1 MQKINID
8 TWSRKQQY
16 LFYKD
21 FDVPTYH
28 LTVTLDITHFK
39 AFIKTKGHPFYFAF
53 MHVMM
58 RVMNDME
65 AMRCRF
71 VDGDAYLM
79 DKVHP
84 SFTDLIA
91 GTENFKIVTVD
102 HHDDLK
108 TFIGHARDASTAQG
122 EQFIDMAKES
132 RQDLVYITTVPW
144 YAFTQVTHAHM
155 LNNKDAI
162 PRIVW
167 GKATERD
174 GIWTMP
180 FALEVHHAFVDGY
193 QVGHFLERLQQA
205 LNRL

>member
-1 MQKINID
+1 MKKIDID
-8 TWSRKQQY
+8 QWSRKQQY

-28 LTVTLDITHFK
+28 LTVTLDITRFK
-39 AFIKTKGHPFYFAF
+39 AFIKTNKHPFYFTF
-53 MHVMM
+53 MQIMM
-58 RVMNDME
+58 SVMNTTE
-65 AMRCRF
+65 CMRCRF
-71 VDGDAYLM
+71 IDGEAYLM
-79 DKVHP
+79 DRVHP
-84 SFTDLIA
+84 SFTDLIE
-91 GTENFKIVTVD
+91 GTESFKIVTVD
-102 HHDDLK
+102 HDDDCD
-108 TFIGHARDASTAQG
+108 TFIRHAREASHAQG
-122 EQFIDMAKES
+122 DLFIDMAKES

-167 GKATERD
+167 GMATNKD

-193 QVGHFLERLQQA
+193 QVGQFLDKLQQT